1 MGIKLIVY
9 FVVVFLGVGSVAY
22 AKPNL
27 LGRNRALSVGQAK
40 EADCGAS
47 SAIEH

>member
-1 MGIKLIVY
+1 MGIKLILVC
-9 FVVVFLGVGSVAY
+9 FLGVGSVAY